1 MRLLTQ
7 LIALLFLINTFSVN
21 AQQSRIDLTQQMVD
35 STNAFLSSLSVQQR
49 NNGTYTFDD
58 EERFNWHFIPRDRL
72 GVPFRSMNDSQRE
85 AAESLLRTVFSAKG
99 YQRAEAVRGLE
110 SVLAEIEVNGRF
122 DRDPELYF
130 ITVFGTPG
138 LDNNWALRY
147 EGHHLAYNW
156 TFVRGVGIASSP
168 QFFGSNPAEVK
179 AGEKIGTRVLAAEE
193 DIGRELVNSLN
204 LSQQAK
210 AVLQVEVPRDIFT
223 AAQQEISPLENSGI
237 SYSELDSQQKRTLLS
252 LVEELASMQP
262 EAIAQLRMDSIRSAG
277 LDGIK
282 FTWIG
287 GMERGDPHYYRLQ
300 GSNFLIEYD
309 NTQNNANHIHLVW
322 RDFVGDFGRD
332 LIRMHYQAIASE
344 FGSGH
349 NH

>member
-1 MRLLTQ
+1 
-7 LIALLFLINTFSVN
+7 
-21 AQQSRIDLTQQMVD
+21 
-35 STNAFLSSLSVQQR
+35 
-49 NNGTYTFDD
+49 
-58 EERFNWHFIPRDRL
+58 
-72 GVPFRSMNDSQRE
+72 
-85 AAESLLRTVFSAKG
+85 
-99 YQRAEAVRGLE
+99 
-110 SVLAEIEVNGRF
+110 
-122 DRDPELYF
+122 
-130 ITVFGTPG
+130 
-138 LDNNWALRY
+138 
-147 EGHHLAYNW
+147 
-156 TFVRGVGIASSP
+156 
-168 QFFGSNPAEVK
+168 
-179 AGEKIGTRVLAAEE
+179 
-193 DIGRELVNSLN
+193 
-204 LSQQAK
+204 
-210 AVLQVEVPRDIFT
+210 
-223 AAQQEISPLENSGI
+223 
-237 SYSELDSQQKRTLLS
+237 
-252 LVEELASMQP
+252 MQP